1 MEITKK
7 TPAKKILTKMALLST
22 TYISAGIL
30 ALIMVSSAQSLEPNK
45 QAIEV
50 GLVNWQRDF
59 DKSLIRSKQENKPV
73 LALFQEVPGCH
84 GCKKFGEE
92 VLSNKKLVKRIEDNF
107 IPVLIY
113 NNRGGKDSELLKR
126 YQEPSWNYQVIRFLD
141 HNGKDIIPRRDKIW
155 TLGETNTRIDNAL
168 EVFNSKK
175 LSQNN
180 SRQVFQQPRIQLA
193 QYNLEQTNQQ
203 PTIQLAQ
210 LSSQISS
217 EGITP
222 KSKELKQIAFSQHC
236 FWTGEMKLGGL
247 DGVKKTEAGFY
258 DGREVTRVWFDSNK
272 ISEETLNK
280 KARSFGVADRAYEVD
295 SRFTSSYRKAP
306 ESDQKRQLRGTGVNA
321 KDLNDFQ
328 ATKVNA
334 FIRQD
339 RARALKYLKN

>member
-7 TPAKKILTKMALLST
+7 TLKTMAMLST
-22 TYISAGIL
+22 IYISASII
-30 ALIMVSSAQSLEPNK
+30 ALIMVSSAQSLEPK

-59 DKSLIRSKQENKPV
+59 DKSLEKSKQENKPV
-73 LALFQEVPGCH
+73 LALFQEVSGCH

-92 VLSNKKLVKRIEDNF
+92 VLSNKKLVKRIEENF

-126 YQEPSWNYQVIRFLD
+126 YREPSWNYQVIRFLD

-155 TLGETNTRIDNAL
+155 TLGETNQRIDNAL
-168 EVFNSKK
+168 KVFNSKK

-180 SRQVFQQPRIQLA
+180 SRQVFQRPKIQLA
-193 QYNLEQTNQQ
+193 QYNPGQTNQQ
-203 PTIQLAQ
+203 PTIQLTQ

-295 SRFTSSYRKAP
+295 SRFNSSYRKAP

-339 RARALKYLKN
+339 RARALKYLKK